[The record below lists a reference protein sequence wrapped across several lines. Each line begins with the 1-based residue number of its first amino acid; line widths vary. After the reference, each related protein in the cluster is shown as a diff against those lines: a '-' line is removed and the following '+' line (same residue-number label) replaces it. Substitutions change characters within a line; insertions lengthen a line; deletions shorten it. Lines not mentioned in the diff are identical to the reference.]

1 MRGYA
6 MMREQQ
12 ARRRRRPYKI
22 LAAVL
27 VLGASAALMKT
38 HGRRLIAV
46 GGPMLSSAVRWAD
59 DFRNPAKYASKT
71 AEAPTPA
78 PAAPAEPGAPVAPE
92 AALAARLFPSDS
104 PPPDPSSAPAA
115 AAPAPRRRPA
125 SSLPAKSDWRVS
137 GTVYDLA
144 TMESVQGADITFQRD
159 DQEPSKATTGDDG
172 SYEIDLAKGDGW
184 TVSVEAHGRR
194 PGQVLDLDPSYR
206 VRDADERR
214 AALELITDG
223 DLGPAAVDWKR
234 SSSKVRLDL
243 IVVPSQWPSS
253 PRR

>member
-1 MRGYA
+1 
-6 MMREQQ
+6 
-12 ARRRRRPYKI
+12 
-22 LAAVL
+22 
-27 VLGASAALMKT
+27 
-38 HGRRLIAV
+38 
-46 GGPMLSSAVRWAD
+46 
-59 DFRNPAKYASKT
+59 
-71 AEAPTPA
+71 
-78 PAAPAEPGAPVAPE
+78 
-92 AALAARLFPSDS
+92 
-104 PPPDPSSAPAA
+104 
-115 AAPAPRRRPA
+115 
-125 SSLPAKSDWRVS
+125 DWRVS

-144 TMESVQGADITFQRD
+144 TMESVQGADITFLRD
-159 DQEPSKATTGDDG
+159 DKEPAKATTGDDG